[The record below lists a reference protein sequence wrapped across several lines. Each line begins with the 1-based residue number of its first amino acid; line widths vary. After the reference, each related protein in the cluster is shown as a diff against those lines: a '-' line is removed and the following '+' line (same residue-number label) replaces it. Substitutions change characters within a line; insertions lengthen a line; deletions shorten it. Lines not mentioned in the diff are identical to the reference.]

1 VLFAGGERRNASG
14 GRERRP
20 VRRSLAFVVVFLGAA
35 AARPASAG
43 NLDVRV
49 GGFFPRAESSLF
61 YDDASL
67 YTVNP
72 KSDFDGW
79 YGGAEYSMKI
89 ANYVELGIH
98 VDGYGNSEDTEYWD
112 YERESGAPIFQT
124 LELDIVPVGMSL
136 RFGPT
141 SRRATFAPYVTVGA
155 DAVFW
160 QYKEYGDFVDFESED
175 LEIFPDSFE
184 SSGVQPGFHGAVG
197 FRVALSPDFL
207 ITAEGRY
214 LWAPLETMGEDFSPN
229 APGLEN
235 EIDLSGFS
243 VTVGLRIRF

>member
-1 VLFAGGERRNASG
+1 L
-14 GRERRP
+14 
-20 VRRSLAFVVVFLGAA
+20 RRSLAFVTVVLVAA
-35 AARPASAG
+35 AVRPASAG
-43 NLDVRV
+43 NLDLRV
-49 GGFFPRAESSLF
+49 GGFFPHAESSLF
-61 YDDASL
+61 ADDASL

-79 YGGAEYSMKI
+79 YGGVEYSMKV
-89 ANYVELGIH
+89 ADNLEVGIH
-98 VDGYGNSEDTEYWD
+98 VDGYGNREDTFYRD
-112 YERESGAPIFQT
+112 YERPGGQNIFQT
-124 LELDIVPVGMSL
+124 LELDIIPVGASL

-141 SRRATFAPYVTVGA
+141 SRRAKFAPYIAVGA

-160 QYKEYGDFVDFESED
+160 QYKEYGDFVDFESPD
-175 LEIFPDSFE
+175 FEIFADSFE
-184 SSGVQPGFHGAVG
+184 SSGVQPGLHGAAG
-197 FRVALSPDFL
+197 FRVALTPDFFL
-207 ITAEGRY
+207 TAEGRY